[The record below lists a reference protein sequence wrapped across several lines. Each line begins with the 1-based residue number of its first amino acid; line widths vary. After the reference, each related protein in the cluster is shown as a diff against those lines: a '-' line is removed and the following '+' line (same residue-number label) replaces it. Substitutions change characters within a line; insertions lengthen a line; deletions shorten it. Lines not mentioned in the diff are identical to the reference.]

1 MANTRNP
8 DLIKGRVEK
17 RYKTSWTIIIEKGYD
32 KATKKRDK
40 IVKSVKVETEDEA
53 TAIMNEMIVDIRRK
67 QFVRPGTM
75 TFGQYLDKWLAFRK
89 SKLAPKTYHSYYCE
103 IERHIKPNIGNILL
117 QELEAIDLQEYYYK
131 METEGRIKP
140 ENIKGRKKEED
151 SKKKNPRKE
160 VSPGLSQ
167 RTIYYHHRI
176 ISTALKQAAKWK
188 MIPQNPALLVD
199 APSYKKK
206 EMSFLKKSELEQFFK
221 EVKEEMDYP
230 VIYAGVMTGMRQGEL
245 LGLRWRDVDFDTG
258 MINIRQQ
265 LQYMP
270 GEGVFFKTPKSIK
283 SIRSI
288 PMQLPLSKMFR
299 NIKRAQESYQIEEF
313 KKLKREE
320 VGELTESDLKKV
332 YDDHDLVLCR
342 NNGKPLD
349 ASKLT
354 NRFKELVI
362 KFGRPDIRFHDLR
375 HTFAALAIAAGITMD
390 KLQRIMGHESITT
403 TIDMYGHIPEDALS
417 EEMKKLSEYLGF
429 ETLAE

>member
-1 MANTRNP
+1 
-8 DLIKGRVEK
+8 
-17 RYKTSWTIIIEKGYD
+17 
-32 KATKKRDK
+32 
-40 IVKSVKVETEDEA
+40 
-53 TAIMNEMIVDIRRK
+53 
-67 QFVRPGTM
+67 
-75 TFGQYLDKWLAFRK
+75 
-89 SKLAPKTYHSYYCE
+89 
-103 IERHIKPNIGNILL
+103 
-117 QELEAIDLQEYYYK
+117 
-131 METEGRIKP
+131 
-140 ENIKGRKKEED
+140 
-151 SKKKNPRKE
+151 
-160 VSPGLSQ
+160 
-167 RTIYYHHRI
+167 
-176 ISTALKQAAKWK
+176 
-188 MIPQNPALLVD
+188 
-199 APSYKKK
+199 
-206 EMSFLKKSELEQFFK
+206 
-221 EVKEEMDYP
+221 
-230 VIYAGVMTGMRQGEL
+230 
-245 LGLRWRDVDFDTG
+245 
-258 MINIRQQ
+258 
-265 LQYMP
+265 MP